1 MRSRG
6 LSERVRPWRTVRKR
20 LIIIGV
26 NLAIVLALVGGT
38 VAFIAFNKTVTLSV
52 DGKEQQVRTFG
63 DTVGDV
69 LESEDIDIDEHDVV
83 APSADS
89 QIDDGAEIAVKY
101 GRLLSVEIDGKDREY
116 WVTSL
121 TVADALD
128 EVGIRAAGAELSG
141 ASRSTPIGREGIEL
155 TVEHPKTVRIVADGK
170 TKRID
175 TTESTVA
182 DVLDEAKIK
191 VDKNDEVKPAVG
203 KAVKDG
209 DRVVVTRI
217 EVKKRTVTKEIEH
230 KTKVR
235 EDDSMFED
243 EEEVIREGEDG
254 TREVTYR
261 LVYADGELRDRVKLD
276 SEVISKPVKQIEVQ
290 GTKERPENDSGDDGD
305 DGGTNVPDGSVWD
318 QLAQCESGGD
328 WSINTGNG
336 YYGGLQFNL
345 STWQA
350 YGGTGYPHEHS
361 REEQIAVAIKVRDA
375 NGGSYGSWPHCA
387 AQLGL
392 PM

>member
-20 LIIIGV
+20 LISIGV

-38 VAFIAFNKTVTLSV
+38 VAFVAFNNTVTLSV
-52 DGKEQQVRTFG
+52 DGKEEQVRTSG
-63 DTVGDV
+63 NTVSDV
-69 LESEDIDIDEHDVV
+69 LESEDIDIDDHDVV

-89 QIDDGAEIAVKY
+89 QIDDGARIAVQY
-101 GRLLSVEIDGKDREY
+101 GRLLTVEVDGKEREY
-116 WVTSL
+116 WVTSRN
-121 TVADALD
+121 VADALD
-128 EVGIRAAGAELSG
+128 EVGIRAAGAELTG

-155 TVEHPKTVRIVADGK
+155 TVEHPKSVRIVADGK
-170 TKRID
+170 TKRVD

-182 DVLDEAKIK
+182 DVLDEANIK
-191 VDKNDEVKPAVG
+191 VDKNDEVKPAAR
-203 KAVKDG
+203 KPVKDG
-209 DRVVVTRI
+209 DRVVVTRV
-217 EVKKRTVTKEIEH
+217 EVKKRTVTKDIEYD
-230 KTKVR
+230 TKVR

-243 EEEVIREGEDG
+243 EEDVVREGEDG

-261 LVYADGELRDRVKLD
+261 LVYADGELRNRIKLD
-276 SEVISKPVKQIEVQ
+276 SEVTSEPVKQIEVH
-290 GTKERPENDSGDDGD
+290 GTKKRPEPESDDSDGADNGGDGGDNSGDGGDSGGD
-305 DGGTNVPDGSVWD
+305 DGGGADVPEGSVWD

-350 YGGTGYPHEHS
+350 YGGTGLPSEHS
-361 REEQIAVAIKVRDA
+361 REEQIAVAIK
-375 NGGSYGSWPHCA
+375 
-387 AQLGL
+387 
-392 PM
+392 

>member
-1 MRSRG
+1 M
-6 LSERVRPWRTVRKR
+6 RKR

-26 NLAIVLALVGGT
+26 NLAVVLALVGGT

-52 DGKEQQVRTFG
+52 DGEEQQVRTFG

-69 LESEDIDIDEHDVV
+69 LESEDIDLEEHDVV
-83 APSADS
+83 APGVDS
-89 QIDDGAEIAVKY
+89 QIDDDARIAVKY
-101 GRLLSVEIDGKDREY
+101 GRLLSVEVDGKDREY
-116 WVTSL
+116 WVTARN
-121 TVADALD
+121 VADALD

-155 TVEHPKTVRIVADGK
+155 TIEHPKTVRVVADGK

-182 DVLDEAKIK
+182 DVLKEAKID
-191 VDKNDEVKPAVG
+191 VDKNDEVKP
-203 KAVKDG
+203 KASKAIDDG

-217 EVKKRTVTKEIEH
+217 KVKKRTVTKEIDYD
-230 KTKVR
+230 TKVR
-235 EDDSMFED
+235 KDDSMFED
-243 EEEVIREGEDG
+243 EEDVVREGESG
-254 TREVTYR
+254 EREVKYR
-261 LVYADGELRDRVKLD
+261 LVFADGDLRDRIKLN
-276 SEVISKPVKQIEVQ
+276 SEVTSKPVKQIEVQ
-290 GTKERPENDSGDDGD
+290 GTKERPEPETDDGGD
-305 DGGTNVPDGSVWD
+305 GGGDGGDGGTNVPPGSVWD
-318 QLAQCESGGD
+318 ELAECESGGN

-345 STWQA
+345 ETWQA
-350 YGGTGYPHEHS
+350 YGGTGYPHENS
-361 REEQIAVAIKVRDA
+361 REEQIAVATKLRDA
-375 NGGSYGSWPHCA
+375 NGGTYGSWPHCA

>member
-1 MRSRG
+1 M
-6 LSERVRPWRTVRKR
+6 RKR

>member
-1 MRSRG
+1 M
-6 LSERVRPWRTVRKR
+6 RKR

-69 LESEDIDIDEHDVV
+69 LESEDIDIGEHDVV

-290 GTKERPENDSGDDGD
+290 GTKERPENDSGDEGD

-336 YYGGLQFNL
+336 YYGGLQFSY
-345 STWQA
+345 STWLGA
-350 YGGTGYPHEHS
+350 GGGRFAS
-361 REEQIAVAIKVRDA
+361 RADLATREQQITIANHVYASSGLSA
-375 NGGSYGSWPHCA
+375 WGCA
-387 AQLGL
+387 GAA
-392 PM
+392 

>member
-1 MRSRG
+1 M
-6 LSERVRPWRTVRKR
+6 RKR

-69 LESEDIDIDEHDVV
+69 LESEDIDIGEHDVV

-290 GTKERPENDSGDDGD
+290 GTKERPENDSGDEGD